1 MAKKLYEEA
10 SVQAIA
16 NAIRGKN
23 GLSTTY
29 KIADM
34 AQAITDIPSGSSD
47 TPFWAGGKNAK
58 LIGSHEYTLNL
69 ANDTSYSSSSPTTS
83 SKTIFTASQTNYRK
97 TQTGIDLVNYDYIA
111 ILDVVIPHVY
121 TSLPTVVNTDT
132 VVLKSL
138 YSIGRRVSST
148 ATTPN
153 YNVIL
158 TAGTTGVNRY
168 RNAANTTFYTGVT
181 AAYAVGATTV
191 SPTLASTS
199 SATSDIY
206 LPNPA
211 IVIRTSTTYMASSA
225 WSKLDATK
233 TNINIR
239 WQVFRIDKPGI
250 TTGVFGLGYDET
262 IARDFTS
269 NEVSI

>member
-47 TPFWAGGKNAK
+47 TTFWDGGKNAV
-58 LIGSHEYTLNL
+58 LIGTYTYTLNL
-69 ANDTSYSSSSPTTS
+69 ANDTTYLSSTPTST
-83 SKTIFTASQTNYRK
+83 SKTILAASNTTYRK
-97 TQTGIDLVNYDYIA
+97 SQTGINLTNYDYIA
-111 ILDVVIPHVY
+111 ILDVVIPHEY
-121 TSLPTVVNTDT
+121 TSLPTVVNTDC
-132 VVLKSL
+132 VVLKTP
-138 YSIGRRVSST
+138 YHIGRRRNST
-148 ATTPN
+148 STTAN
-153 YNVIL
+153 YNAAL
-158 TAGTTGVNRY
+158 ATGAGACIRY
-168 RNAANTTFYTGVT
+168 RNASNTSFMTTST
-181 AAYAVGATTV
+181 AGYAIGATTV
-191 SPTLASTS
+191 APSFSSTS
-199 SATSDIY
+199 STTPTIY

-211 IVIRTSTTYMASSA
+211 ITTRTSSSYMASSA
-225 WSKLDATK
+225 WSNIDAAN

-250 TTGVFGLGYDET
+250 TTKEYDFAYAEAV
-262 IARDFTS
+262 ARDFTS
-269 NEVSI
+269 NEVNI